1 MLALTTYVGMVFFRQ
16 CGNLHTLYES
26 LKFLIAKRRSLQTV
40 KYLMSNLI
48 TKVEKQK
55 LIYNNKFVFSLNQ
68 KKAISVKKCSKF
80 KYNIKRTDTY
90 YMIGIL

>member
-1 MLALTTYVGMVFFRQ
+1 MIYGGKVFFRQ

-40 KYLMSNLI
+40 KCLMSNRI

-55 LIYNNKFVFSLNQ
+55 LIYYNKIVFSLNQ